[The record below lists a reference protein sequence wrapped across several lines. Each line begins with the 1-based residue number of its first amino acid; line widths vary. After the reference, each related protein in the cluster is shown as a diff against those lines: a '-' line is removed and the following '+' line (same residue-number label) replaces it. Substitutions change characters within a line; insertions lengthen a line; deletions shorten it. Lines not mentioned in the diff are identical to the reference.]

1 MWPFSNIKSRL
12 VALVQHNVRV
22 ELNQH
27 SVNYQAAKNLIEV
40 LEMQLARLET
50 DVVRRLDD
58 IEERLQAIEQK
69 QPTDEN

>member
-1 MWPFSNIKSRL
+1 MWPFSYIKSRL